1 LTLECDTED
10 ADGSLRITDQSCAL
24 HQALYRP
31 LARTKLCQYDQQR
44 VRLHL

>member
-24 HQALYRP
+24 HQALYSP
-31 LARTKLCQYDQQR
+31 LARTKPSQYNQQR
-44 VRLHL
+44 VCLHL